1 MRRFNILMQALLCI
15 FAITLNSCGGDDNPP
30 GQEQYSIKTSIVD
43 KSQLDANELNYLDQV
58 CGMCSFKLNAKS
70 TEAAAIALYDTQIAE
85 LTSKMQ
91 EALGNIYSRKG
102 HKASVN
108 IQLVNEIGNAI
119 KSTLVNTDESQ
130 GGYDKQLYSI
140 ALVITNVGTMTEE
153 QQQDLAAFCEE
164 HGDNP
169 EKPMSEEDAIKYY
182 DQVFDSYK
190 SLLQTKMNIF
200 KKAGASGAS
209 VDIQLLNEKGE
220 VVKSNTVN
228 M

>member
-1 MRRFNILMQALLCI
+1 MKRFNILMQALLCM
-15 FAITLNSCGGDDNPP
+15 FALTLNSCGGDDNPP
-30 GQEQYSIKTSIVD
+30 GQEQYSIKTNIVD
-43 KSQLDANELNYLDQV
+43 KSQLDAKELDYLDQA
-58 CGMCSFKLNAKS
+58 CGICSFKLNAKS

-91 EALGNIYSRKG
+91 EALGTIYGLKG

-108 IQLVNEIGNAI
+108 IQLVNEIGSVI

-130 GGYDKQLYSI
+130 GGYNKQLYSI
-140 ALVITNVGTMTEE
+140 ALVITNVGTMTEK
-153 QQQDLAAFCEE
+153 QQQDLAALCAERGE
-164 HGDNP
+164 KLK
-169 EKPMSEEDAIKYY
+169 KPMSEEDAIKYY
-182 DQVFDSYK
+182 DEVLDSYK
-190 SLLQTKMNIF
+190 SLLQFQMNLF

-220 VVKSNTVN
+220 VVKSDTVS